1 MTLITESE
9 LLSKGVEKCYMNAF
23 SQEAFDEIRSV
34 QAVTGNKIIED
45 ECRAE
50 NGSDGTMI
58 STMAEA
64 DPASRVDLNL

>member
-1 MTLITESE
+1 
-9 LLSKGVEKCYMNAF
+9 MNAF